1 MIAALYA
8 RFSSDNQREESIVA
22 QLRAGREYCK
32 RKGYSI
38 IKEYADEAYTGTND
52 NRPGWI
58 QMMNDAACGMFEVL
72 VCHKID
78 RVGRNEY
85 EYYTN
90 KFKLNGWGVNIEF
103 SAQDIDFSTPEG
115 ALMENQLAGFAAYYS
130 RNLSKEVQK
139 GLKENVL
146 AGLSTGGKP
155 AFGFDLDNKRYVINE
170 HEAIAVR
177 YIFDAYLQGKGY
189 LHICTWL
196 NSHGYKTRRGNSF
209 GKNSIHDMLC
219 NRRYIGTCIL
229 GKNRK
234 MANGKRNNH
243 RKDPI
248 DMIIV
253 ENGCPAIIDKNI
265 FRRVSEKM
273 VKNKK
278 MPGAKRAKRV
288 YLLSGLVECAVCGS
302 SMTGSTTTMRNNEEI
317 RYYRCSR
324 KILKGAYSCKNRNV
338 PADDLEHLV
347 IAQMRRIF
355 LDQPAIDSLMDR
367 VTKIYNEKA
376 MEETL
381 QLDAAEKKEMK
392 LKRQLDNIYDLFA
405 DGVADEFDKGRLANT
420 KKELLSI
427 RSTIADLESNY
438 IPPLSKEQI
447 IKYIDRYRNDIYSN
461 DAEVLKNLINH
472 FIEKIIV
479 TTDNITIRYRLEF
492 NGAPGENRTHAFGSG
507 GQRSIHWATGA

>member
-58 QMMNDAACGMFEVL
+58 QMMKDASLGMFETL
-72 VCHKID
+72 ICHKID

-103 SAQDIDFSTPEG
+103 AAQDIDFSTPEG

-130 RNLSKEVQK
+130 RNLSKEVRK

-146 AGLSTGGKP
+146 SGLSTGGKP
-155 AFGFDLDNKRYVINE
+155 AFGYDLENKHYVINE

-177 YIFDAYLQGKGY
+177 YIFDAYLQGKSY
-189 LHICTWL
+189 LQICDWL
-196 NSHGYKTRRGNSF
+196 NSHGYKTKLGNSF

-229 GKNRK
+229 GKNKK

-243 RKDPI
+243 GKDPD
-248 DMIIV
+248 DMIVV
-253 ENGCPAIIDKNI
+253 ENACPVIVDKDVFMKVRNYMDKNKQ
-265 FRRVSEKM
+265 R
-273 VKNKK
+273 
-278 MPGAKRAKRV
+278 PGAKHAKRI
-288 YLLSGLVECAVCGS
+288 YLLSGLVECAECGS
-302 SMTGSTTTMRNNEEI
+302 SMSGSTTTMRNDKEI
-317 RYYRCSR
+317 RYYRCS
-324 KILKGAYSCKNRNV
+324 KKMTKGSNKCINRSV
-338 PADDLEHLV
+338 PADDLERLV
-347 IAQMRRIF
+347 ITQMQKIF
-355 LDQPAIDSLMDR
+355 LEKDSIDKLMDR
-367 VTKIYNEKA
+367 VVKIYNEKA
-376 MEETL
+376 MDETVL
-381 QLDAAEKKEMK
+381 LDAAEKKEK
-392 LKRQLDNIYDLFA
+392 KIKRQLNNIYDLFA
-405 DGVADEFDKGRLANT
+405 DGVADEFDKERLAET

-427 RSTIADLESNY
+427 RSTIAKLESSY
-438 IPPLSKEQI
+438 IPLLTKEQV
-447 IKYIDRYRNDIYSN
+447 IKYIEQYHNDIYSK
-461 DAEVLKNLINH
+461 DPDTLKNLINH
-472 FIEKIIV
+472 FIEKIFV
-479 TTDNITIRYRLEF
+479 TPYNITIRYRLEF
-492 NGAPGENRTHAFGSG
+492 DGAPGGSRTHAHGFGG
-507 GQRSIHWATGA
+507 RCSIH